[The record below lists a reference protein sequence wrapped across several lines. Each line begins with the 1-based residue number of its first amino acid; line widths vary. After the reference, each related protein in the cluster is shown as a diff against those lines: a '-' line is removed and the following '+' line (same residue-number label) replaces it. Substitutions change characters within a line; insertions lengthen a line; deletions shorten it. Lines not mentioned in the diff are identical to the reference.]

1 MADLKT
7 ELFELVEVKELDALF
22 GTSEV
27 VEKTLKRAELNI
39 ATAQHAL
46 PADQSAAL
54 ALAYDAARKAL
65 SALLLQ
71 LGYRVHERGGSH
83 GTFVRITRLSCLEQ
97 DVWSEFEQLKK
108 MRNKVEYGAFQEEY
122 SLDFVS
128 QAIAQSRLMVAD
140 ARRAISAL

>member
-7 ELFELVEVKELDALF
+7 ELFELVEAKELDALF
-22 GTSEV
+22 GISDE
-27 VEKTLKRAELNI
+27 VEKTLKRAELNL
-39 ATAQHAL
+39 ATAERAL

-83 GTFVRITRLSCLEQ
+83 GTFVRITRL
-97 DVWSEFEQLKK
+97 
-108 MRNKVEYGAFQEEY
+108 
-122 SLDFVS
+122 
-128 QAIAQSRLMVAD
+128 
-140 ARRAISAL
+140 